1 MIQKTILMVI
11 DGWGEAE
18 PYEGNAITNAST
30 PVMDGLKEKYPWTTL
45 HACGEYVGL
54 PPGGL
59 GGSEVGHLTIGAGR
73 VIYQPMAEI
82 NNSIEDGSFFEKE
95 PLKNAMQHVKD
106 TGGKLHLLGMT
117 SDKGIHS
124 DLAHMFALMEMAKK
138 YEIEKVYIHVITD
151 GRDVPE
157 KSAKG
162 FIQEILDKI
171 EELGIGKIA
180 TIIGRYYAMDRDK
193 NWERTK
199 EAYDMMTIGA
209 KATNSNKATDPITA
223 IDEAYT
229 RGADTDYY
237 IDAIVMNLGTEENPD
252 YESGLVNDAEDVIFF
267 NFRTDRTAQLTQAF
281 TEPEFNSF
289 EYEKKVRPSFVC
301 FGPYS
306 KICPIVFVP
315 QKVNHGL
322 GETISK
328 AGRRQLR
335 IGETEKYAHVTFF
348 FNGQRKEPYDGEQRS
363 LVPSP
368 KVESYA
374 DTPEMNAAG
383 VNAEAIKGMQEGY
396 EFILMNYSNPDLVGH
411 SGNYESAL
419 KAVEF
424 VDAKIGEL
432 VAAAKENGYQI
443 LITADHGNADHMIYP
458 ENGEQCPS
466 HSYSLVPAI
475 LVGAQFEK
483 DGNAALDQFQDDNS
497 TKNSPSTKLAVEPG
511 QEGLST
517 VAPTILKMMGLKIP
531 EVMAKKTMY

>member
-1 MIQKTILMVI
+1 MVKKTILMVI

-18 PYEGNAITNAST
+18 AYDGNAITNAST
-30 PVMDGLKEKYPWTTL
+30 PVMDSLKEKYPWTTL

-54 PPGGL
+54 PEGGL

-73 VIYQPMAEI
+73 VMYQPMAEI
-82 NNSIEDGSFFEKE
+82 NNSIKDGSFFEKE

-106 TGGKLHLLGMT
+106 NGGKLHLLGMT

-124 DLAHMFALMEMAKK
+124 DLNHMFALMEMAKR
-138 YEIEKVYIHVITD
+138 YEIEDVYIHAITD

-157 KSAKG
+157 KSSKG
-162 FIQEILDKI
+162 FIQQILDKI
-171 EELGIGKIA
+171 EELGVGKIA

-193 NWERTK
+193 NWERTQV
-199 EAYDMMTIGA
+199 AYDMMTLGKGA
-209 KATNSNKATDPITA
+209 KETDPMTA
-223 IDEAYT
+223 IDNAYA

-237 IDAIVMNLGTEENPD
+237 IDAIVLD
-252 YESGLVNDAEDVIFF
+252 DSGLVNEAEDVIFF

-315 QKVNHGL
+315 QTVQDGL

-328 AGRRQLR
+328 AGLKQLR

-348 FNGQRKEPYDGEQRS
+348 FNGQRKEPYDGEERS
-363 LVPSP
+363 LVDSP
-368 KVESYA
+368 KAASY
-374 DTPEMNAAG
+374 DETPEMNAEG
-383 VNAEAIKGMQEGY
+383 VTHEAIKGMEQGY

-411 SGNYESAL
+411 SGSYSAAL

-424 VDAKIGEL
+424 VDTKIAEV
-432 VAAAKENGYQI
+432 VAAAEQHEYQI

-458 ENGEQCPS
+458 DTGEQCPS

-475 LVGAQFEK
+475 LVGPDFE
-483 DGNAALDQFQDDNS
+483 AF
-497 TKNSPSTKLAVEPG
+497 TKLNVEAG
-511 QEGLST
+511 KEGLAT
-517 VAPTILKMMGLKIP
+517 IAPTILKMMNVEIP
-531 EVMAKKTMY
+531 GAMDGKTLY

>member
-1 MIQKTILMVI
+1 MDVKKTILMVI

-18 PYEGNAITNAST
+18 AYDGNAITNANT
-30 PVMDGLKEKYPWTTL
+30 PVMDSLKENYPWTTL
-45 HACGEYVGL
+45 HACGEHVGL
-54 PPGGL
+54 PEGGL

-73 VIYQPMAEI
+73 RIYQPMAEI
-82 NNSIEDGSFFEKE
+82 NNSIKDGSFFELE
-95 PLKNAMQHVKD
+95 PLKNAMQHVKA

-138 YEIEKVYIHVITD
+138 YEIEKVYIHAITD

-157 KSAKG
+157 KSSKG
-162 FIQEILDKI
+162 FIQQILDKI

-193 NWERTK
+193 NWERTQV
-199 EAYDMMTIGA
+199 AYDMMTLG
-209 KATNSNKATDPITA
+209 KGTKETDPMQA
-223 IDEAYT
+223 IDNAYA

-237 IDAIVMNLGTEENPD
+237 IDAIVLDED
-252 YESGLVNDAEDVIFF
+252 GLVNEKEDLIFF
-267 NFRTDRTAQLTQAF
+267 NFRTDRTAQLTSAF

-306 KICPIVFVP
+306 KICPVVFVP
-315 QKVNHGL
+315 ENVKDGL
-322 GETISK
+322 GETVSK
-328 AGRRQLR
+328 AGLKQLR

-348 FNGQRKEPYDGEQRS
+348 FNGQRKEPYDGEDSS

-368 KVESYA
+368 KVESY
-374 DTPEMNAAG
+374 DETPEMNADG
-383 VNAEAIKGMQEGY
+383 VTREAIKGMEKGF
-396 EFILMNYSNPDLVGH
+396 EFILMNYSNADLVGH
-411 SGNYESAL
+411 SGSYSAAL

-424 VDAKIGEL
+424 VDGKVGE
-432 VAAAKENGYQI
+432 VITSAKEHGYQI

-458 ENGEQCPS
+458 ENGDQCPS

-475 LVGAQFEK
+475 LVGEEFENK
-483 DGNAALDQFQDDNS
+483 VPSRDGQPTPTSDGFL
-497 TKNSPSTKLAVEPG
+497 KVEPG
-511 QEGLST
+511 VEGLSSI
-517 VAPTILKMMGLKIP
+517 APTILKMMGLKVP
-531 EVMAKKTMY
+531 EVMNGKMLF